1 MNDHSSLKTGTIC
14 GTLLSILGAIT
25 WTDIEKTLVLGAIGA
40 AVSFIVSFFCKK
52 LLDTWGQSK
61 GSR

>member
-1 MNDHSSLKTGTIC
+1 MSDHSSLKTGTIC
-14 GTLLSILGAIT
+14 GTVLTILGAIS

-40 AVSFIVSFFCKK
+40 AVSFIVSFCCKK
-52 LLDTWGQSK
+52 LLDYWGQQK